1 MLKITPN
8 PNTVKHVPAT
18 HGGIFSIKNPDEK
31 IIDFSSN
38 VNPLGCH
45 PGVKKYLKKQLN
57 QIHVYPDSESTRLR
71 SNLKWFTGLNTSQ
84 ILIGNGATELIYNFC
99 SAFVNKKTKVLIP
112 CPTFSE
118 YEKAVEFSGGK
129 VISFKTL
136 NLNVDFSKF
145 LSKIPAKGV
154 VFICNPNNPTGE
166 ILSKKNM
173 EKIVKTAEKK
183 SSLVFV
189 DETFIELVPDSNP
202 SLVKTLKSYEN
213 LFILRS
219 FTKSFGLAGLRIG
232 YGLGSKNIIGVLQ
245 RVKIPWNVNYI
256 AQMAASAA
264 LCYSDFLE
272 KSQLNIK
279 KEYSF
284 LINALSKI
292 NWLSYYPSSTNFI
305 LIKTK
310 INSKKLQKKLLK
322 KNILVRDCSTFCGL
336 DENYI
341 RIAVKNRIQNKLLLE
356 ALGEIKWP
364 NH

>member
-8 PNTVKHVPAT
+8 PNTVKHTPAA
-18 HGGIFSIKNPDEK
+18 HGGIFSIKNPNEK
-31 IIDFSSN
+31 IVDFSSN

-45 PGVKKYLKKQLN
+45 PGVKKYLKNQLN

-71 SNLKWFTGLNTSQ
+71 SNLKWFTGINTSQ
-84 ILIGNGATELIYNFC
+84 ILIGNGATEIIYNFC
-99 SAFVNKKTKVLIP
+99 STFVNKKSKVLIP

-118 YEKAVEFSGGK
+118 YEKAVNFFGGK
-129 VISFKTL
+129 AMPFRTL
-136 NLNVDFSKF
+136 NLNLDLQKF
-145 LSKIPAKGV
+145 LKKIPTKGI

-173 EKIVKTAEKK
+173 EQIVKLAEKK
-183 SSLVFV
+183 STLVFV

-202 SLVKTLKSYEN
+202 SLVKNLKSYEN

-232 YGLGSKNIIGVLQ
+232 YGLGSKKIIEILQ

-256 AQMAASAA
+256 AQTAASAA

-272 KSQLNIK
+272 KSRKNIK
-279 KEYSF
+279 KENLF
-284 LINALSKI
+284 LMNSLSKI
-292 NWLSYYPSSTNFI
+292 EWLSCFSSSTNFI
-305 LIKTK
+305 LIKSK
-310 INSKKLQKKLLK
+310 INSKLLQKQLLK

-341 RIAVKNRIQNKLLLE
+341 RIAVKNRAQNKLIVK
-356 ALGEIKWP
+356 ALGDIKW
-364 NH
+364 

>member
-1 MLKITPN
+1 
-8 PNTVKHVPAT
+8 
-18 HGGIFSIKNPDEK
+18 
-31 IIDFSSN
+31 
-38 VNPLGCH
+38 
-45 PGVKKYLKKQLN
+45 
-57 QIHVYPDSESTRLR
+57 
-71 SNLKWFTGLNTSQ
+71 
-84 ILIGNGATELIYNFC
+84 
-99 SAFVNKKTKVLIP
+99 
-112 CPTFSE
+112 
-118 YEKAVEFSGGK
+118 
-129 VISFKTL
+129 
-136 NLNVDFSKF
+136 
-145 LSKIPAKGV
+145 
-154 VFICNPNNPTGE
+154 
-166 ILSKKNM
+166 M

-189 DETFIELVPDSNP
+189 DETFTELVPDSNP

-232 YGLGSKNIIGVLQ
+232 YGLGSKKIIEVLQ

-272 KSQLNIK
+272 KSQQNIK

-292 NWLSYYPSSTNFI
+292 DWLSYYPSSTNFI

-310 INSKKLQKKLLK
+310 INSKKLQEKLLK

-336 DENYI
+336 NENYV
-341 RIAVKNRIQNKLLLE
+341 RIAVKNRTQNKLLVD
-356 ALGEIKWP
+356 ALGEIKW
-364 NH
+364 

>member
-1 MLKITPN
+1 
-8 PNTVKHVPAT
+8 
-18 HGGIFSIKNPDEK
+18 
-31 IIDFSSN
+31 
-38 VNPLGCH
+38 
-45 PGVKKYLKKQLN
+45 
-57 QIHVYPDSESTRLR
+57 
-71 SNLKWFTGLNTSQ
+71 
-84 ILIGNGATELIYNFC
+84 
-99 SAFVNKKTKVLIP
+99 
-112 CPTFSE
+112 
-118 YEKAVEFSGGK
+118 
-129 VISFKTL
+129 
-136 NLNVDFSKF
+136 
-145 LSKIPAKGV
+145 
-154 VFICNPNNPTGE
+154 
-166 ILSKKNM
+166 M

-232 YGLGSKNIIGVLQ
+232 YGLGSKKIIEVLQ

-272 KSQLNIK
+272 KSQQNIK

-292 NWLSYYPSSTNFI
+292 DWLSYYPSSTNFI

-356 ALGEIKWP
+356 ALGEIKW
-364 NH
+364 

>member
-8 PNTVKHVPAT
+8 SNTVKHIPAA
-18 HGGIFSIKNPDEK
+18 HGGIFSIKKPNEK

-45 PGVKKYLKKQLN
+45 PGVKKYLKNQLN
-57 QIHVYPDSESTRLR
+57 KIHVYPDSESTRLR
-71 SNLKWFTGLNTSQ
+71 SNLKWFTGINSSQ
-84 ILIGNGATELIYNFC
+84 ILIGNGATEIIYNFC
-99 SAFVNKKTKVLIP
+99 STFVNKKSKVLIP

-118 YEKAVEFSGGK
+118 YDKAVNFFGGK
-129 VISFKTL
+129 TIPFRTL
-136 NLNVDFSKF
+136 NLNTDFQKF
-145 LSKIPAKGV
+145 LKKIPAKGII
-154 VFICNPNNPTGE
+154 FICNPNNPTGE

-173 EKIVKTAEKK
+173 VEIIKIAEKK
-183 SSLVFV
+183 STLVFV

-232 YGLGSKNIIGVLQ
+232 YGLGSKNIIEILQ
-245 RVKIPWNVNYI
+245 RIKIPWNVNYI
-256 AQMAASAA
+256 AQTAANAA

-272 KSQLNIK
+272 KSRKNIK
-279 KEYSF
+279 KENLF
-284 LINALSKI
+284 LMNSLSKI
-292 NWLSYYPSSTNFI
+292 EWLSCFSSSTNFI

-310 INSKKLQKKLLK
+310 INSKSLQKKLIK
-322 KNILVRDCSTFCGL
+322 TNIPVRDCSTFCGL

-341 RIAVKNRIQNKLLLE
+341 RIAVKNRIQNKLLVK
-356 ALGEIKWP
+356 AFGEIKW
-364 NH
+364 

>member
-8 PNTVKHVPAT
+8 PNTVRHIPAA

-31 IIDFSSN
+31 IVDFSSN

-45 PGVKKYLKKQLN
+45 PGVKKYLKNQLN

-71 SNLKWFTGLNTSQ
+71 SNLKWFTGINTSQ
-84 ILIGNGATELIYNFC
+84 ILIGNGATEIIYNFC
-99 SAFVNKKTKVLIP
+99 STFVNKKSKVLIP

-118 YEKAVEFSGGK
+118 YEKAVNFFGGK
-129 VISFKTL
+129 AITFRTL
-136 NLNVDFSKF
+136 SLNEDLPKF
-145 LSKIPAKGV
+145 LKKIPKKGI

-173 EKIVKTAEKK
+173 EQIVKLAEKK
-183 SSLVFV
+183 STLVFV
-189 DETFIELVPDSNP
+189 DETFIELVPDSYP
-202 SLVKTLKSYEN
+202 SLIKSLKSYQN

-232 YGLGSKNIIGVLQ
+232 YGLGSKKIIEILQ

-256 AQMAASAA
+256 AQTAASAA

-272 KSQLNIK
+272 KSRKNIK
-279 KEYSF
+279 KENLF
-284 LINALSKI
+284 LMNSLSKI
-292 NWLSYYPSSTNFI
+292 KWLSCFSSSTNFI

-310 INSKKLQKKLLK
+310 INSKLLQKKLLQ

-341 RIAVKNRIQNKLLLE
+341 RIAVKNRVQNKLLVK
-356 ALGEIKWP
+356 AFGEIKW
-364 NH
+364 

>member
-1 MLKITPN
+1 
-8 PNTVKHVPAT
+8 
-18 HGGIFSIKNPDEK
+18 
-31 IIDFSSN
+31 
-38 VNPLGCH
+38 
-45 PGVKKYLKKQLN
+45 
-57 QIHVYPDSESTRLR
+57 
-71 SNLKWFTGLNTSQ
+71 
-84 ILIGNGATELIYNFC
+84 
-99 SAFVNKKTKVLIP
+99 
-112 CPTFSE
+112 
-118 YEKAVEFSGGK
+118 
-129 VISFKTL
+129 
-136 NLNVDFSKF
+136 
-145 LSKIPAKGV
+145 
-154 VFICNPNNPTGE
+154 
-166 ILSKKNM
+166 M

-232 YGLGSKNIIGVLQ
+232 YGLGSKKIIEVLQ

-272 KSQLNIK
+272 KSQQNIK

-292 NWLSYYPSSTNFI
+292 DWLSYYPSSTNFI

-341 RIAVKNRIQNKLLLE
+341 RIAVKNRIQNKLLVE
-356 ALGEIKWP
+356 ALGEIKW
-364 NH
+364 

>member
-1 MLKITPN
+1 MKITPN
-8 PNTVKHVPAT
+8 PNTTSHRPAA
-18 HGGIFSIKNPDEK
+18 HGGIFSIKNPNEK

-57 QIHVYPDSESTRLR
+57 QIHIYPDSESSKLR
-71 SNLKWFTGLNTSQ
+71 TNLKWFTGINTSQ
-84 ILIGNGATELIYNFC
+84 ILVGNGATEIIYNFC
-99 SAFVNKKTKVLIP
+99 STFVNKKSKVLIP

-118 YEKAVEFSGGK
+118 YEKAVKFFGGNI
-129 VISFKTL
+129 ISFKSM
-136 NLNVDFSKF
+136 NLNNDLSKF
-145 LSKIPAKGV
+145 LEKIPKNGII
-154 VFICNPNNPTGE
+154 FICNPNNPTGK
-166 ILSKKNM
+166 ILSKNNM
-173 EKIVKTAEKK
+173 KQIVKIAQKQ

-189 DETFIELVPDSNP
+189 DETFIELVPDSYP
-202 SLVKTLKSYEN
+202 TLVKSIKSYDN

-232 YGLGSKNIIGVLQ
+232 YGLGSKKIIEILQ
-245 RVKIPWNVNYI
+245 RIKIPWNVNYI
-256 AQMAASAA
+256 AQTAASAA

-272 KSQLNIK
+272 KSRKNIK
-279 KEYSF
+279 KENLF
-284 LINALSKI
+284 LMKSLSKI
-292 NWLSYYPSSTNFI
+292 KWLSCFNSSTNFI

-310 INSKKLQKKLLK
+310 INSKILQKKLLK

-341 RIAVKNRIQNKLLLE
+341 RIAVKNRNQNKLLMK
-356 ALGEIKWP
+356 ALGEIKWL

>member
-1 MLKITPN
+1 MKIRPN
-8 PNTVKHVPAT
+8 PNIASHTPAA
-18 HGGIFSIKNPDEK
+18 HGGIFSIKHPNEK

-57 QIHVYPDSESTRLR
+57 QIHVYPDSESSKLR
-71 SNLKWFTGLNTSQ
+71 SDLKWFTGMNTSQ
-84 ILIGNGATELIYNFC
+84 ILVGNGATEIIYNFC
-99 SAFVNKKTKVLIP
+99 STFVNKKSKVLIP

-118 YEKAVEFSGGK
+118 YEKAAKFFGGN
-129 VISFKTL
+129 VISFKSL
-136 NLNVDFSKF
+136 NLNKDLSKF
-145 LSKIPAKGV
+145 IQKIPKHGII
-154 VFICNPNNPTGE
+154 FFCNPNNPTGE

-173 EKIVKTAEKK
+173 EQIVKAAQKK
-183 SSLVFV
+183 FSLVFV

-202 SLVKTLKSYEN
+202 TLVKSIKSYDN

-232 YGLGSKNIIGVLQ
+232 YGLGSKQTIEILQ
-245 RVKIPWNVNYI
+245 RIKIPWNVNYI
-256 AQMAASAA
+256 AQTAASAA
-264 LCYSDFLE
+264 LCYSNFLE
-272 KSQLNIK
+272 KSRENIK
-279 KEYSF
+279 KENLF
-284 LINALSKI
+284 LMSSLSKLEL
-292 NWLSYYPSSTNFI
+292 LSCFHSSTNFI

-310 INSKKLQKKLLK
+310 INSKILQKKLLK

-341 RIAVKNRIQNKLLLE
+341 RIAVKNRNQNKLLMK
-356 ALGEIKWP
+356 ALGEIKWL